1 MAKTTKK
8 TEEEIPEVV
17 EVAKAPKVKEDAQ
30 LSEVDFLKRIY
41 TIQNEGGFGKH
52 LNAELEER
60 INQLEK
66 K

>member
-17 EVAKAPKVKEDAQ
+17 EVPKVKEDAP

-52 LNAELEER
+52 INAELEER

>member
-8 TEEEIPEVV
+8 TEEEIPEVG
-17 EVAKAPKVKEDAQ
+17 EVPKVKEDAP

>member
-17 EVAKAPKVKEDAQ
+17 EVPKVKEDAP